1 VAPVTEGC
9 RPYPERVEFERVARL
24 GRGGMGV
31 VDLART
37 PDGRQVA
44 LKRLTL
50 HGSADDMARA
60 RQRIEREAEVL
71 TRLHHPNVVEL
82 LEVVEE
88 GDELTLVMP
97 YLTGGTLAER
107 VARHGPAPVEE
118 VERLADVLSSALA
131 AAHRAGIVH
140 RDIKPANVL
149 FDAEGVPHLADFGVA
164 SSRDDT
170 AGLTAVGTVVGT
182 PGFMAP
188 EQARGD
194 EAGQPA
200 DVFSLGAT
208 LLHAATGEGPYGRG
222 APDLLM
228 VRAAQGKVQPVPR
241 TLPVALRRR
250 LQAMLDPRP
259 ERRPSAAALAGGP
272 HGTEVARPVVGRP
285 RRRWPVWAGAGG
297 LAAAG
302 AVAALAVSAR
312 ETEAPPTTA
321 STSSTEACTDL
332 PYQPCGQAEPAPGT
346 DGRRCL
352 EGFDDYDEDPANGC
366 EAVPDGLAD
375 GTPLT
380 ERIEG
385 TIVPRDD
392 VDTFAVEVRDE
403 RQLLCDGELRLTL
416 TAPAGVTMRLE
427 VLEDGEVL
435 GQATSADGVPASVT
449 LGEPECLFDDG
460 TTLQARVS
468 AIGSDRTAEPYRLE
482 RRGSF

>member
-1 VAPVTEGC
+1 
-9 RPYPERVEFERVARL
+9 
-24 GRGGMGV
+24 MGV

-37 PDGRQVA
+37 TDGREVA

-50 HGSADDMARA
+50 HGSSDDIARA

-82 LEVVEE
+82 LDVVEE

-107 VARHGPAPVEE
+107 VSRHGPAPTEE

-170 AGLTAVGTVVGT
+170 AGLTAVGMVVGT

-194 EAGQPA
+194 AAGQAA

-208 LLHAATGEGPYGRG
+208 LLFAATGEGPYGRG

-228 VRAAQGKVQPVPR
+228 VRAAQGKVQPVAR
-241 TLPVALRRR
+241 TLPPELRRR

-272 HGTEVARPVVGRP
+272 HGTDVRRAVAGRR
-285 RRRWPVWAGAGG
+285 RRRWPLWAGVGG

-312 ETEAPPTTA
+312 EIEGPSTTTA
-321 STSSTEACTDL
+321 SPSTTEACTDL
-332 PYQPCGQAEPAPGT
+332 PYQPCGRVPAPNT

-352 EGFDDYDEDPANGC
+352 EGFDDYDGRAANGC

-380 ERIEG
+380 DQVEG

-392 VDTFAVEVRDE
+392 VDTFSVEVRDE

-416 TAPAGVTMRLE
+416 TAPAGVSLRLE
-427 VLEDGEVL
+427 VLEDGQVL
-435 GQATSADGVPASVT
+435 GQATSADGVAASVV
-449 LGEPECLFDDG
+449 LREPECLFDDG

-468 AIGSDRTAEPYRLE
+468 AIGSDRSADPYLLE

>member
-1 VAPVTEGC
+1 M
-9 RPYPERVEFERVARL
+9 ARL
-24 GRGGMGV
+24 GQGGMGV
-31 VDLART
+31 VDLARSA
-37 PDGRQVA
+37 DGRQVA

-50 HGSADDMARA
+50 HGSADDIARA

-71 TRLHHPNVVEL
+71 SRLHHPNVVEL

-107 VARHGPAPVEE
+107 VGRHGPAPVEE

-149 FDAEGVPHLADFGVA
+149 FDADGVPHLADFGVA

-188 EQARGD
+188 EQARG
-194 EAGQPA
+194 EQAGQAA

-208 LLHAATGEGPYGRG
+208 LLFAATGEGPYGRG
-222 APDLLM
+222 AADLLM
-228 VRAAQGKVQPVPR
+228 VKAAQGKVQPVPR
-241 TLPVALRRR
+241 TLPAALRGR

-259 ERRPSAAALAGGP
+259 ERRPSAAAVAGGP
-272 HGTEVARPVVGRP
+272 HGTEVARPAVGRR
-285 RRRWPVWAGAGG
+285 RRRWPLWAAGGG
-297 LAAAG
+297 LAIAG
-302 AVAALAVSAR
+302 VTAALAVSAR
-312 ETEAPPTTA
+312 ETEAPLPTATTSTTA
-321 STSSTEACTDL
+321 ACADL
-332 PYQPCGQAEPAPGT
+332 PYQPCGEPQPAPHT

-366 EAVPDGLAD
+366 EAAPDGLAAL
-375 GTPLT
+375 TPLT
-380 ERIEG
+380 DRVEG

-392 VDTFAVEVRDE
+392 VDTFALAVRDE
-403 RQLLCDGELRLTL
+403 RQLLCDGELQVSL
-416 TAPAGVTMRLE
+416 TAPPGMSLRLE
-427 VLEDGEVL
+427 VLGDGEVL
-435 GQATSADGVPASVT
+435 GQATSADGVAASVV
-449 LGEPECLFDDG
+449 LREPECLSDDS
-460 TTLQARVS
+460 TTLQAQVS
-468 AIGSDRTAEPYRLE
+468 PIGSDRSTEPYRLE